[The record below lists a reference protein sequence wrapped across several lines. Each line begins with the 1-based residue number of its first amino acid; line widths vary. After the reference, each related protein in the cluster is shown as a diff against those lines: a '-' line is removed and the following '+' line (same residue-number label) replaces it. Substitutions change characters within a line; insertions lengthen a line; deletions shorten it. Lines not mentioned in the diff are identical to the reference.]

1 MGIEQI
7 TLNED
12 NTRIDFVYIS
22 PKDNRNDAKLK
33 CKL

>member
-22 PKDNRNDAKLK
+22 PKIIEMMQN
-33 CKL
+33 